1 MAMNTLN
8 PFRFTLFCTGRVLVL
23 IAVVILLSAGH
34 LSART
39 LICQNNPD
47 YFSKRCTLHP
57 YAVTQIMNG
66 QIVKG
71 HLIGC
76 QFKSYTCMDGVCRDN
91 YGPLE
96 IPYSVSMD
104 DHQGFCSL
112 LCNNPSCNDP
122 LGWR

>member
-1 MAMNTLN
+1 MKTVIPLRIAAIRSVRILI
-8 PFRFTLFCTGRVLVL
+8 L
-23 IAVVILLSAGH
+23 IAAVILFTAGH

-57 YAVTQIMNG
+57 YAVTRVVDG
-66 QIVKG
+66 QVVKG
-71 HLIGC
+71 HLVGC

-96 IPYSVSMD
+96 IPYAISMD
-104 DHQGFCSL
+104 DHQGFCRQ
-112 LCNNPSCNDP
+112 LCNNPPCSDP
-122 LGWR
+122 LGWQ